1 MHYLIL
7 GGGIAGTTAAETLRK
22 LDASADISVLSDEP
36 HPIYSRV
43 LLPKYILGTIPR
55 ERVFLKSPEWYEQQ
69 NIHLAFHTVEALDA
83 QRKRVTIKG
92 GHTISYDKLLIASG
106 GHAKRLPFDRDK
118 SVYHFQTVDDADAIV
133 SLLQKLDGIDGPTTG
148 IVGGGF
154 IAMEF
159 VDLFAAHH
167 CRTHIFIRNDRY
179 FTPTFDLDMSRRLTD
194 HLAEQGVTTH
204 LQTEIASWD
213 DSLARTVAGGALPL
227 HALAAGVGLFT
238 RFEWIAGAGVAVNHG
253 IVANEFLETN
263 LPDVYTAGDCTEFYD
278 VIVGRA
284 LHQGNWMNAQ
294 MQGRHVAAVM
304 TGDRKPF
311 RLVSSYS
318 THVLGAHIVAV
329 GDARRD
335 HAQEIVV
342 RDDGEGRT
350 LLMLFD
356 GKLMGASIWRRT
368 DDRAGT
374 TKLVEAQTDL
384 SRRHAELADPTVPL
398 LSLL

>member
-22 LDASADISVLSDEP
+22 LDASADISIISDEH
-36 HPIYSRV
+36 HPLYSRV
-43 LLPKYILGTIPR
+43 MLPKYVLGTVPR

-69 NIHLAFHTVEALDA
+69 DIHLAFHTVEAIDA
-83 QRKRVTIKG
+83 QRKCVIHTG

-106 GHAKRLPFDRDK
+106 GHAKRLPFDLNE
-118 SVYHFQTVDDADAIV
+118 SIYHFQTVDDADAIV
-133 SLLQKLDGIDGPTTG
+133 SLLQKLDGVNDPTAG

-179 FTPTFDLDMSRRLTD
+179 FTPTFDLDMSQRLTD
-194 HLAEQGVTTH
+194 HLAEHGVTTH
-204 LQTEIASWD
+204 LQTEIATWD
-213 DSLARTVAGGALPL
+213 GALARTVAGGTLPL

-238 RFEWIAGAGVAVNHG
+238 RFEWIAKAGVAVNHG
-253 IVANEFLETN
+253 IVTNEFLETN
-263 LPDVYTAGDCTEFYD
+263 LPDVYAAGDCTEFYD

-284 LHQGNWMNAQ
+284 LNQGNWMNAQ

-304 TGDRKPF
+304 LGDRKPF

-335 HAQEIVV
+335 HAQEIIV

-356 GKLMGASIWRRT
+356 GRLLGASVWRRT
-368 DDRAGT
+368 DDRAGA

-384 SRRHAELADPTVPL
+384 SHHHAELANPAVPL
-398 LSLL
+398 IDLL